1 MTVVGRYFLG
11 LRKDTLPWL
20 FILFFLAV
28 IGVAGFYVLRPALQ
42 SSTTLQLGDGVFTT
56 SVVTVTQ
63 AQAAAALNTTDLQ
76 PNQAVMLVYDDERIL
91 PVTLQA
97 NPAAIDLVWINNE
110 KKVVY
115 IVKNISSETVNQ
127 FTPSGVAR
135 YVVELAAGTVKNR
148 AIAVGMKATFD
159 EHQGGGF

>member
-28 IGVAGFYVLRPALQ
+28 IVVTGFYVLRPALHP
-42 SSTTLQLGDGVFTT
+42 STTLQLGDGVFTT
-56 SVVTVTQ
+56 SMVTISQDQ
-63 AQAAAALNTTDLQ
+63 AGAAINTTELL
-76 PNQAVMLVYDDERIL
+76 PAQAVMLVYDDERIL

-97 NPAAIDLVWINNE
+97 NPAAIDLVWVNSE

-115 IVKNISSETVNQ
+115 IVKNISSETANR
-127 FTPSGVAR
+127 FTPSDPAK

-159 EHQGGGF
+159 EHRIGGF